1 MWSTS
6 SEIYEKF
13 GVDKNS
19 FDVVMIQKR
28 RKGGIIIKGNLNI
41 KEENTVQELEHLM
54 EIYERK
60 LWGKTNDYS
69 LLLALEA
76 GPPTPSAFV
85 IYNNKKKEQ
94 QPYNKEINSLM
105 ENISKK
111 YIREFHFMNLTYASN
126 AAVPF
131 HTVFNL
137 TKNNTPYLILV
148 DHNEKYEDDVDK
160 YMFPVDQR
168 INEENVERF
177 LEDFRQKKLQKVI
190 FSDPIHVNG
199 TFRNGIHHLVGKDYE
214 NFLFRE
220 TIGKDVLFVLYSE
233 FSEETTELLDKRI
246 KNTIAKLEGNS
257 HLVFAKSNPLLNEM
271 QAFNFDSLPTLF
283 FIKGNSETERRASIQ
298 KFNNRTYST
307 KDFVEFVKES
317 SSSPVS
323 EVALDKQDEIYTEEN
338 NDALEINTRDAE
350 EDEIDYEEYNAGL
363 RRYTRFILEG
373 DDDDDDDIRER
384 QSKKKKESKPK
395 KDSAQK
401 DDL

>member
-1 MWSTS
+1 M
-6 SEIYEKF
+6 
-13 GVDKNS
+13 G
-19 FDVVMIQKR
+19 
-28 RKGGIIIKGNLNI
+28 
-41 KEENTVQELEHLM
+41 
-54 EIYERK
+54 
-60 LWGKTNDYS
+60 
-69 LLLALEA
+69 
-76 GPPTPSAFV
+76 
-85 IYNNKKKEQ
+85 
-94 QPYNKEINSLM
+94 
-105 ENISKK
+105 
-111 YIREFHFMNLTYASN
+111 
-126 AAVPF
+126 
-131 HTVFNL
+131 
-137 TKNNTPYLILV
+137 
-148 DHNEKYEDDVDK
+148 
-160 YMFPVDQR
+160 
-168 INEENVERF
+168 
-177 LEDFRQKKLQKVI
+177 
-190 FSDPIHVNG
+190 
-199 TFRNGIHHLVGKDYE
+199 
-214 NFLFRE
+214 
-220 TIGKDVLFVLYSE
+220 
-233 FSEETTELLDKRI
+233 
-246 KNTIAKLEGNS
+246 
-257 HLVFAKSNPLLNEM
+257 